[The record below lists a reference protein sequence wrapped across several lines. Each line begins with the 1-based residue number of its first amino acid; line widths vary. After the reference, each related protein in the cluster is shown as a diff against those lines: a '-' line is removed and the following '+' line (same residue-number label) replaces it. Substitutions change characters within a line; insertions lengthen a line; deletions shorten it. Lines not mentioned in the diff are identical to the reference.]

1 MQVGDIVRILPADP
15 LMTHAAVFDDQIGV
29 VVGLAMRLYVPAA
42 KILVMGE
49 VAEWDQDELEV
60 IDASR

>member
-1 MQVGDIVRILPADP
+1 MK
-15 LMTHAAVFDDQIGV
+15 HAAVFDNQIGV
-29 VVGLAMRLYVPAA
+29 VVALAMRLYVPAA

-60 IDASR
+60 ISSGR